1 MQCGRFGSDPPFV
14 AVLTKCS
21 VAVLVVILPLWPFW
35 PNAVWPFWLW
45 SSLCGRFDQYNVAVL
60 VVAVL
65 VAKNVVAVLGV
76 AVLECGRFDQDPY
89 NLSKMYMVFVLNQ
102 NKKGLWLLN
111 KKCVIIDQF
120 SHWSQQVYRSYSETC
135 QVFVYPLIWSE
146 PTGSQG
152 ELLIRSISYCCT
164 QWRNSRKALCLP
176 TVEIGIYVLFC
187 PWKGYSVCHS
197 GNKLSKRQLWLW
209 NRFW

>member
-1 MQCGRFGSDPPFV
+1 MANNSKQCFNTHYQSHCHPTTKSLWLCSSVYCRPPHQ
-14 AVLTKCS
+14 S
-21 VAVLVVILPLWPFW
+21 RRIW
-35 PNAVWPFWLW
+35 
-45 SSLCGRFDQYNVAVL
+45 
-60 VVAVL
+60 L
-65 VAKNVVAVLGV
+65 VAA
-76 AVLECGRFDQDPY
+76 AT
-89 NLSKMYMVFVLNQ
+89 NQ
-102 NKKGLWLLN
+102 KGLWLLN

-120 SHWSQQVYRSYSETC
+120 SHWSQQVYHSYSETC

-164 QWRNSRKALCLP
+164 QWRNSRRALCLP
-176 TVEIGIYVLFC
+176 TVEIGIYLLFC